1 MSIERLGPVDPIQRY
16 SQTDKAKRAEQ
27 KPASDSVSFSDE
39 ARMKAEVFR
48 ISEEVKTTPDVRM
61 DRVEEVKRKLQ
72 DPNYI
77 DNAVVENVAEQ
88 VMDMFGL

>member
-16 SQTDKAKRAEQ
+16 SQTEKAKRTDA
-27 KPASDSVSFSDE
+27 KPANDSVSFSDE
-39 ARMKAEVFR
+39 AKIKAEVFR
-48 ISEEVKTTPDVRM
+48 VSEEVKTAPDVRM
-61 DRVEEVKRKLQ
+61 DRVEEVRRKLQ

>member
-16 SQTDKAKRAEQ
+16 SQAEKAKRNDS
-27 KPASDSVSFSDE
+27 KPESDSVSFSDE
-39 ARMKAEVFR
+39 AKLKAEVYR
-48 ISEEVKTTPDVRM
+48 IAEEVKTASDVRM
-61 DRVEEVKRKLQ
+61 DRVEEVRKKLQ

-77 DNAVVENVAEQ
+77 DNAVVENVAEH